1 MLKLEIKSGTS
12 SICPLCRGEHLL
24 LNSIDLMQGGDN
36 TNNAKGIDEDSSYIL
51 MILLLLLLLLL
62 LFSLHVL
69 LLSIIIII
77 IIIIII
83 QLMI

>member
-51 MILLLLLLLLL
+51 MILLLSLFF
-62 LFSLHVL
+62 FSLHVL

-77 IIIIII
+77 MII